1 VPRSYSL
8 LFVLDWAMLGACPT
22 LTVLLRRAMAGHLL
36 CSRPRKNFTVFQR
49 IRLWFFA
56 ACGRA
61 TACPL
66 FASSRMTMPDKL
78 LARTLLS
85 TVALLVTLTGCASTQ
100 EAGDGSDAQAP
111 TFLQVKAAPNS
122 FEGQSVVFGG
132 KVLTAR
138 RQKDGT
144 RIEVLQLPLDRST
157 RPGYDLTQSQGRFIA
172 INREFLDPATV
183 PIGTR
188 ITVTG
193 EVSGSITLPLDET
206 DYTYPVIEIKHVQVW
221 AGLEDVAPPYPPLL
235 YGARSLLG
243 ALLGPLL
250 AAVAVLVSR
259 MLKMSLFSPAQPW
272 CAKTHLSPG
281 VVLASFRPSTGTR
294 PPH

>member
-1 VPRSYSL
+1 
-8 LFVLDWAMLGACPT
+8 
-22 LTVLLRRAMAGHLL
+22 
-36 CSRPRKNFTVFQR
+36 
-49 IRLWFFA
+49 
-56 ACGRA
+56 
-61 TACPL
+61 
-66 FASSRMTMPDKL
+66 MTIPDRL

-144 RIEVLQLPLDRST
+144 RIEILQLPLDRST
-157 RPGYDLTQSQGRFIA
+157 RPRYDLTQSQGRFIA
-172 INREFLDPATV
+172 IHRKFLDPATI

-206 DYTYPVIEIKHVQVW
+206 DYTYPVIDIKRVQVW
-221 AGLEDVAPPYPPLL
+221 AGLEDVAPRIHPYM
-235 YGARSLLG
+235 
-243 ALLGPLL
+243 GPGPYWGPYW
-250 AAVAVLVSR
+250 
-259 MLKMSLFSPAQPW
+259 SPFWQPW
-272 CAKTHLSPG
+272 PYW
-281 VVLASFRPSTGTR
+281 
-294 PPH
+294 